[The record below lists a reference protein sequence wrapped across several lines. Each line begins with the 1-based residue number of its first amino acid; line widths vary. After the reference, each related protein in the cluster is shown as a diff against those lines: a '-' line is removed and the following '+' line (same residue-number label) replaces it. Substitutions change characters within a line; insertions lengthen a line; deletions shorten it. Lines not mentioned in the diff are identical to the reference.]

1 MHKRCTFLCLAV
13 FFLFAGI
20 AWGDEGER
28 NDARFAAVDD
38 ICQQAVAAGQIPGA
52 VVLVAH
58 KGEVVYR
65 KAFGSRALEPRRE
78 PMTLDTIFD
87 LASLTKS
94 IATAPSIMRM
104 VQLGQV
110 RLNDPVVRYL
120 PEFGR
125 NGKEEITVRQL
136 LTHFSGLR
144 DDIDLNPPWQGKQ
157 RALELAFEEKPV
169 SPPGSQFR
177 YSDTNYIVLGA
188 IVERVSGMS
197 LAQYAEAHFFR
208 LLHMAHTAFLPP
220 RTWLPQIAPTQY
232 DEHGV
237 MLHGVVHDPRARRM
251 GGIAG
256 HAGLFST
263 ADDLS
268 RFAQALL
275 DGDKILSPEIIEKMT
290 TPQQPANSTVLR
302 GLGWDIDSSLSSN
315 RGELLPVGSYGH
327 TGFTGTSLW
336 IDPLT
341 QTYIIILTNAVHP
354 RGGLMNTVSLRSR
367 VATAVADALKLEV
380 KDEDKAR
387 LATITGYNETLAG
400 QKRLT
405 IRNGSVLTG
414 IDVLE
419 AQNFAALR
427 NSASATMNA
436 TPRRIGV
443 LTNQT
448 GIDSQ
453 GRRTIDGL
461 SQVPGVQLTAI
472 FAPEHGAVGELDTS
486 NVGNSVDPAPHVPV
500 YSVYGASDAQRRPP
514 LDVLKSLDAV
524 VIDLQDAGVR
534 FYTYETTM
542 GYFLEAA
549 AKAGIE
555 VIVLDRPN
563 PVTGSFVQGPLA
575 ESAHLSFVNYHPL
588 PVRHGMTMGELAR
601 MFNAERKIN
610 ARLTVVPMQGWMRG
624 DWFDSTSVLWVNP
637 SPNLRS
643 LNEATLY
650 PGVALVE
657 GTNVSVGRG
666 TDTPFEILGA
676 PWVNARQLADHLN
689 ARNIAGIRFV
699 PVSFTPTSS
708 NYANQLCQGV
718 NMIVTDRNVLD
729 SPELGI
735 ELAAALRGLYPNDYK
750 MERMIEILANQKVF
764 DALVAG
770 EDPRRIAQDWQDEV
784 EGFEK
789 RRAQY
794 LLYH

>member
-1 MHKRCTFLCLAV
+1 MHKRRTSSVLLAISLILFLV
-13 FFLFAGI
+13 SFALGEDTVKRDPRFTVVDGI
-20 AWGDEGER
+20 VE
-28 NDARFAAVDD
+28 
-38 ICQQAVAAGQIPGA
+38 QAVATGQIPGA
-52 VVLVAH
+52 VVLVGH

-65 KAFGSRALEPRRE
+65 RAFGSRSIEPHRE

-104 VQLGQV
+104 VQLGQI
-110 RLNDPVVRYL
+110 RLNDPVAHYL

-125 NGKEEITVRQL
+125 NGKEEITIRQL

-157 RALELAFEEKPV
+157 RAFELSFDEKPV
-169 SPPGSQFR
+169 APPGSQFR
-177 YSDTNYIVLGA
+177 YSDTNYIILGA
-188 IVERVSGMS
+188 LVERLSGMS
-197 LAQYAEAHFFR
+197 LKEYSEAHIFR
-208 LLHMAHTAFLPP
+208 VLHMAHTAFLPP
-220 RTWLPQIAPTQY
+220 QPWLPQIAPTQY
-232 DEHGV
+232 DESGV
-237 MLHGVVHDPRARRM
+237 MLRGVVHDPRARRM

-302 GLGWDIDSSLSSN
+302 GLGWDIDSPFSSN
-315 RGELLPVGSYGH
+315 RGDLLPVGSYGH

-341 QTYIIILTNAVHP
+341 QTYIIILSNAVHP
-354 RGGLMNTVSLRSR
+354 RGGASTVSLRSR
-367 VATAVADALKLEV
+367 VATAVADALQLDI
-380 KDEDKAR
+380 KDEDKAK
-387 LATITGYNETLAG
+387 LAAITGYNETLAG
-400 QKRLT
+400 ERRLA

-419 AQNFAALR
+419 AQNFSSLR
-427 NSASATMNA
+427 NSKST
-436 TPRRIGV
+436 TPRRIGL

-448 GIDSQ
+448 GVDAQ
-453 GRRTIDGL
+453 GRRTVDVL
-461 SQVPGVQLTAI
+461 SQAPGIQLAAI
-472 FAPEHGAVGELDTS
+472 FAPEHGATGQVDTTDVGD
-486 NVGNSVDPAPHVPV
+486 SVDAATHVPI
-500 YSVYGASDAQRRPP
+500 YSVYGATDAQRHPP
-514 LDVLKSLDAV
+514 LDVLKNLDAI

-542 GYFLEAA
+542 GFFLESA

-563 PVTGSFVQGPLA
+563 PVTGSVVQGPLA
-575 ESAHLSFVNYHPL
+575 DSAHLSFTSYHPV

-601 MFNAERKIN
+601 MFNSERKIN
-610 ARLTVVPMQGWMRG
+610 ARLMVVPMQGWLRG
-624 DWFDSTSVLWVNP
+624 DWFDSTSVAWVNP

-666 TDTPFEILGA
+666 TDTPFEVLGA
-676 PWVNARQLADHLN
+676 PWINARQLAGYLN
-689 ARNIAGIRFV
+689 ARDLAGIRFV
-699 PVSFTPTSS
+699 PTSFTPSAS

-729 SPELGI
+729 SPEMGV
-735 ELAAALRGLYPNDYK
+735 ELAAALRTLYPNDYK
-750 MERMIEILANQKVF
+750 IDRMIEILANQKAF
-764 DALVAG
+764 DALTAG
-770 EDPRRIAQDWQDEV
+770 EDPRRIAEDWQDEV
-784 EGFEK
+784 ESFEK
-789 RRAQY
+789 QRTQY
-794 LLYH
+794 LLYR